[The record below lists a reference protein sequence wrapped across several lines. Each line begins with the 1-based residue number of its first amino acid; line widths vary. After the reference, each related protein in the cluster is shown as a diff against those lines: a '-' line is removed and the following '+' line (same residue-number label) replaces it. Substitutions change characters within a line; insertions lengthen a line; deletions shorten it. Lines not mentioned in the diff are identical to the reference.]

1 MDVVIG
7 FIGSPYSAN
16 ESAGVVVM
24 HVDVLSGSLQIELI
38 ISLLTKDVSNHYTG
52 K

>member
-16 ESAGVVVM
+16 ESAGVVIMQVG
-24 HVDVLSGSLQIELI
+24 VLSGSLQIELI
-38 ISLLTKDVSNHYTG
+38 ISLSTEDVTTTG